1 MISYR
6 YHIDINVSR
15 LPSGAKV
22 CSTKMPERKVALLL
36 RIPERLKGRLA
47 DLAKREHR
55 SLNQQIEFLLEQ
67 ALADLVKSPQ
77 NNQQRA
83 TGSSEES

>member
-1 MISYR
+1 M
-6 YHIDINVSR
+6 
-15 LPSGAKV
+15 

-36 RIPERLKGRLA
+36 RISQGLKGRLA

-67 ALADLVKSPQ
+67 ALSDVVKNPQ

-83 TGSSEES
+83 PGSSEES